1 MLRNPARTQS
11 PKTLAVILQ
20 NRRNRQNKIKLKMD
34 IDEIFN
40 QIKSNPK
47 LAYSIIATILIVV
60 LIGYIKRWKWATD
73 PTGHRKSMRLVEWFG
88 YENYRKIMI
97 GILFIGIISLL
108 FLLCM
113 TKP

>member
-1 MLRNPARTQS
+1 MN
-11 PKTLAVILQ
+11 
-20 NRRNRQNKIKLKMD
+20 

-47 LAYSIIATILIVV
+47 LAYSIIATILTVV

-97 GILFIGIISLL
+97 VILSAGIITICSLYL
-108 FLLCM
+108 F
-113 TKP
+113 

>member
-1 MLRNPARTQS
+1 MN
-11 PKTLAVILQ
+11 
-20 NRRNRQNKIKLKMD
+20 

-47 LAYSIIATILIVV
+47 LAYSIIATILTVV

-73 PTGHRKSMRLVEWFG
+73 PTGHRKSMRLVECFG

-97 GILFIGIISLL
+97 VILSAGIITICSLYL
-108 FLLCM
+108 F
-113 TKP
+113 

>member
-1 MLRNPARTQS
+1 LYKREKVASIRE
-11 PKTLAVILQ
+11 LAVILQ
-20 NRRNRQNKIKLKMD
+20 NRRNRQNKIKLKMN

-47 LAYSIIATILIVV
+47 LAYSIIATILTVV

-73 PTGHRKSMRLVEWFG
+73 PTGHRKSMILVEWFG

-97 GILFIGIISLL
+97 
-108 FLLCM
+108 FLLSISIIAIVLILL
-113 TKP
+113 KF

>member
-1 MLRNPARTQS
+1 MN
-11 PKTLAVILQ
+11 IE
-20 NRRNRQNKIKLKMD
+20 
-34 IDEIFN
+34 EIFE

-47 LAYSIIATILIVV
+47 LAYSIIATILTMV

-97 GILFIGIISLL
+97 
-108 FLLCM
+108 FLLSISSM
-113 TKP
+113 VIVMILLKF